1 MIKCKMKARNFNSLI
16 RSIAKDHDVIGL
28 HPPLFIGNEK
38 RFINETI
45 DSNYVSSVG
54 KFVDKFEKGIS
65 SLTTSKYSIATVN
78 GTSALQIAL
87 ILGNVKQG
95 DEVLTQ
101 ALSFVATSNAISYLK
116 AKPIFIDVDIDTM
129 GMSPLALESFLEE
142 FGEKRETGTYNKL
155 TGMKISA
162 CLPMHTFGFM
172 CRIDKI
178 KKICLKWKIN
188 LIEDSAEAL
197 GSQYKLKYSGTF
209 GMLSAYSFNGNKII
223 TSGGGGCITTQDEEL
238 FKRAKHITTTAKI
251 STNYEYIH
259 DEVGYNFRMPNI
271 NAALACA
278 QLESFQDI
286 IKNKKK
292 LYEFYAEELPSI
304 GIELA
309 SIPKETIWNYWLIPI
324 ILENKKDRDLFLEQT
339 NKDKILT
346 RPIWRLLY
354 KLPMYSE
361 CQRDSQ
367 KNALLLESKIVNI
380 PSNVRI
386 K

>member
-16 RSIAKDHDVIGL
+16 RSIAKSQDIIGL

-54 KFVDKFEKGIS
+54 KFVDKFEKSIS

-116 AKPIFIDVDIDTM
+116 AKPVFIDVDIDTM
-129 GMSPLALESFLEE
+129 GMSPSALESFLEE

-155 TGMKISA
+155 TGSKISA

-172 CRIDKI
+172 CRIDEI

-209 GMLSAYSFNGNKII
+209 GLLSAYSFNGNKII

-251 STNYEYIH
+251 SANYEYIH

-309 SIPKETIWNYWLIPI
+309 SIPKETTWNYWLIPI
-324 ILENKKDRDLFLEQT
+324 ILETKKDRDLFLEQT

-386 K
+386 

>member
-1 MIKCKMKARNFNSLI
+1 MIKCKMKAKNFNSLI
-16 RSIAKDHDVIGL
+16 RSIAKDQDVIGL

-54 KFVDKFEKGIS
+54 KFVDKFEKNIS

-78 GTSALQIAL
+78 GTSALQVAL

-116 AKPIFIDVDIDTM
+116 AKPVFIDVDIDTM

-155 TGMKISA
+155 TGSKISA

-172 CRIDKI
+172 CRIDEI

-209 GMLSAYSFNGNKII
+209 GLLSAYSFNGNKII

-251 STNYEYIH
+251 SANYEYIH
-259 DEVGYNFRMPNI
+259 DEIGYNFRMPNI

-309 SIPKETIWNYWLIPI
+309 SIPKETTWNYWLIPI
-324 ILENKKDRDLFLEQT
+324 ILETKKDRDLFLEQT

-367 KNALLLESKIVNI
+367 KNALLLEGKIVNI

-386 K
+386 